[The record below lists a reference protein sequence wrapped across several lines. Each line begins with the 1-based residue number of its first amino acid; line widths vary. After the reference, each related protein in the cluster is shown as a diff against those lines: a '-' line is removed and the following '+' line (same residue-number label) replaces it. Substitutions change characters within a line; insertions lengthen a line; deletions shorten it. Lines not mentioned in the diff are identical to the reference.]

1 MPSYLHKQV
10 SGIATKN
17 NKLESQS
24 DARLRGHDGVLLRV
38 FTVLQP
44 LMRVFLCDLM
54 DMRQKIFIYVCFE
67 ALVFKRPQNDGRI
80 YGIRRPCANR

>member
-17 NKLESQS
+17 NKLESQP

-38 FTVLQP
+38 FTELQP
-44 LMRVFLCDLM
+44 LMHVFLCDSDAWAPEDFWYL
-54 DMRQKIFIYVCFE
+54 Y
-67 ALVFKRPQNDGRI
+67 
-80 YGIRRPCANR
+80 